1 MATAVL
7 PMHADVVVV
16 GGGMVGAAF
25 AACLAA
31 DTKTHGLSIVML
43 DAEALVTSPGTAP
56 AAAAA
61 SVFDVE
67 PRVSALTLATQTLL
81 ESIGAWPHISPAR
94 ACGYTSM
101 EVWDADGTGSISF
114 NAADTGT
121 AALGWIVENRVLTAA
136 LRATCA
142 AYDNIVWRA
151 PVRVLSMRRERGRWQ
166 LSLTD
171 GSMLTCTLL
180 VGADG
185 ALSQVRQQLGF
196 SVHEH
201 DYQHQALVATVETEM
216 PHGNCAR
223 QRFLGAGPLAFLPL
237 AAGAT
242 ASSTSSSKN
251 SSATFSSKSNNSRLC
266 SIVWSTTP
274 TEARRLL
281 ALDDAA
287 FARELAPALENRLGA
302 ITAVSPRTAFPLI
315 ERHAENYV
323 QGGAV
328 LIGDAAHTV
337 HPLAGQGV
345 NLGLLDAATLA
356 EELARNLARGLPFD
370 EPLAL
375 RRYER
380 RRKLHNVLM
389 QKSFAGLKQLF
400 EARALPIRWLRNTG
414 MSLLDGMAPLKVLI
428 ARQAM
433 GLDGDLP
440 VRCRP
445 ALRGHGLLVPETPP
459 APGTAATRPV

>member
-1 MATAVL
+1 
-7 PMHADVVVV
+7 MHADVVVV

-31 DTKTHGLSIVML
+31 DTKSYASYATSGASSRALSIVVL
-43 DAEALVTSPGTAP
+43 DAEAP
-56 AAAAA
+56 AAAPTRAA
-61 SVFDVE
+61 TSVFDVE

-81 ESIGAWPHISPAR
+81 ESIGAWPQVPPAR
-94 ACGYTSM
+94 VCGYTSM

-121 AALGWIVENRVLTAA
+121 AALGWIVENRVLAAA
-136 LRATCA
+136 LHNACA
-142 AYDNIVWRA
+142 AHDNIIWRA

-171 GSMLTCTLL
+171 GSTLTCTLL

-185 ALSQVRQQLGF
+185 ALSQVREQLGF
-196 SVHEH
+196 AVHEH
-201 DYQHQALVATVETEM
+201 DYQHQALVATVETDM

-223 QRFLGAGPLAFLPL
+223 QRFLGTGPLAFLPL
-237 AAGAT
+237 AAVAIP
-242 ASSTSSSKN
+242 ASKN
-251 SSATFSSKSNNSRLC
+251 ASATFSSKPNSSHLC

-274 TEARRLL
+274 AEAQRLL

-302 ITAVSPRTAFPLI
+302 IRAVSPRTTFPLI
-315 ERHAENYV
+315 ERHADTYV
-323 QGGAV
+323 QEGAV

-345 NLGLLDAATLA
+345 NLGLLDAASLA

-375 RRYER
+375 RRYQR

-400 EARALPIRWLRNTG
+400 EARSLPVRWLRNTG

-445 ALRGHGLLVPETPP
+445 ALRGRGLLVPETS
-459 APGTAATRPV
+459 RE